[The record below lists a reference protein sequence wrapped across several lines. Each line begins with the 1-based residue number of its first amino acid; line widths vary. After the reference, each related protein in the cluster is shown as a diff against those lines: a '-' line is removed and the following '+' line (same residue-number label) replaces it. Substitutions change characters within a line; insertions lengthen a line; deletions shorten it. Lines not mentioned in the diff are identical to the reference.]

1 MEFFSLNQS
10 IAQHAPWQ
18 LVLLSCLVAFL
29 LAQVIAITYERT
41 YSGMSYSRALFQSLA
56 LVSILSS
63 MLMFAIGNSL
73 ARGLGIAGI
82 FAIIRFRT
90 NLRDPR
96 DIVFIFASLSVGI
109 ASGIQAYALALSG
122 TAMFCL
128 AAFYLYYVPLGV
140 RQHFDG
146 LLRFSMPPQPEVAK
160 EIEVILRESC
170 QRYALVTLRELAQG
184 QRLEYAYQ
192 VKLRDTSYSDSIVY
206 MLKELPEV
214 SGVSLMMQETTV
226 EL

>member
-1 MEFFSLNQS
+1 MEFFSLNSQMT
-10 IAQHAPWQ
+10 QQAPWQ
-18 LVLLSCLVAFL
+18 LVLLSCLLAFL

-41 YSGMSYSRALFQSLA
+41 YQGMSYSRALFQSLA
-56 LVSILSS
+56 LISILSS

-96 DIVFIFASLSVGI
+96 DIVFIFASLAIGI
-109 ASGIQAYALALSG
+109 ATGIQAFALAFSG
-122 TAMFCL
+122 TALFCL
-128 AAFYLYYVPLGV
+128 AALYLRFVPLGS

-146 LLRFSMPPQPEVAK
+146 LLRFSITPQPEVME
-160 EIEVILRESC
+160 EIASILQGSC
-170 QRYALVTLRELAQG
+170 KRYALVALREVAQG
-184 QRLEYAYQ
+184 STLEYAYQ
-192 VKLRDTSYSDSIVY
+192 LKLHEATYSDAIVT
-206 MLKELPEV
+206 MIRSLPNV